1 MNNTVQ
7 PFSDVVSVES
17 FGAVIG
23 HTQAE
28 WETLIDIY
36 DRSCEAIEAH
46 DTPAERQLP
55 IPPLNNYYVMSR
67 SLSSS
72 LAMPRREERCTK
84 GQDQIAM
91 LLEKNPF
98 RHPDLSK

>member
-46 DTPAERQLP
+46 DTPAARQLP
-55 IPPLNNYYVMSR
+55 IPPPEQLLRDVEVAVDLIGEAAKRRKVYERAR
-67 SLSSS
+67 SDRN
-72 LAMPRREERCTK
+72 AARK
-84 GQDQIAM
+84 
-91 LLEKNPF
+91 KPF
-98 RHPDLSK
+98 QAA